1 MTSVLIESVKVR
13 FGDFEALHNISLAI
27 ESGTF
32 VTLLGPSGCGKTTL
46 LKTIAGFTPL
56 SSGKILIDG
65 KETRNLPPEKRDT
78 AMCFQSYALFPHL
91 TVANNLLFGPK
102 QKKLSKQDQAIRL
115 KDIASQVSLT
125 SQLDKFPP
133 ELSGGQQQRVAL
145 GRALAIQPGIMLFDE
160 PLSNLDAKLRDTV
173 RFEIR
178 QLQKQQGFTA
188 IYVTHDQA
196 EALAMSDLVVVMN
209 KGTIE
214 QIGSPN
220 DIYHRPINRFV
231 ADFVGAAN
239 ILKAQVL
246 EQDNDGMYTV
256 QTALGK
262 LQVKSDKA
270 PISKQTYVFWRPE
283 DMYFKNANT
292 SSDAQNN
299 NFELRIIAKTFLGN
313 ITECLLEPISRSRL
327 DPSPLIK
334 SDEESKIRIQNLGF
348 QQAEEGERMI
358 VNVPASNI
366 RFLAEAF

>member
-1 MTSVLIESVKVR
+1 MTSVLIDSVNVR
-13 FGDFEALHNISLAI
+13 FGDFEALHNISLSI
-27 ESGTF
+27 DSGTF

-56 SSGKILIDG
+56 SSGKMLIGG
-65 KETRNLPPEKRDT
+65 KETHNLPPEKRDT

-91 TVANNLLFGPK
+91 SVANNLLFGPK
-102 QKKLSKQDQAIRL
+102 QKKLSKQEQATRL
-115 KDIASQVSLT
+115 QDIASQVSLT

-160 PLSNLDAKLRDTV
+160 PLSNLDAKLRDSV

-196 EALAMSDLVVVMN
+196 EALAMSDIVVVMN
-209 KGTIE
+209 KGAIE

-239 ILKAQVL
+239 ILPAQVL
-246 EQDNDGMYTV
+246 EQHGNLYRV
-256 QTALGK
+256 QTALGQ
-262 LQVKSDKA
+262 LQVQSDQA
-270 PISKQTYVFWRPE
+270 PIAKQTYIFWRPE
-283 DMYFKNANT
+283 DMCFDGANASPNGQ
-292 SSDAQNN
+292 DNI
-299 NFELRIIAKTFLGN
+299 FESRIIAKTFLGN
-313 ITECLLEPISRSRL
+313 ITECLL
-327 DPSPLIK
+327 DPLPHSHDDANTALACDKKP
-334 SDEESKIRIQNLGF
+334 SIRIQNLGF
-348 QQAEEGERMI
+348 QRAGEGEQVLIR
-358 VNVPASNI
+358 VPSSNI